1 MAAERKRFLV
11 LLGPPGAGKGTQAV
25 KIASEYGIPH
35 ISTGDI
41 FRANIKEGTDLG
53 RKAKKYLDSGELVP
67 DSVVTEIVADRVKKD
82 DCKHG
87 FLLDGFPRTLP
98 QAEALDKMLNVE
110 GCPLTAVVN
119 VDVDREALI
128 HRLTARRT
136 CSQCGENYNLISKPP
151 KEEGICNKCGGKLY
165 QREDDKRETI
175 ENRLAVYEKQTAP
188 LIDHYQRSNRLVTI
202 SGEGAIDEVFS
213 RIRSALN

>member
-1 MAAERKRFLV
+1 MSAERKRFLV

-25 KIASEYGIPH
+25 KIAKEYRIPH

-41 FRANIKEGTDLG
+41 FRENIKQGTELG
-53 RKAKKYLDSGELVP
+53 QKAKGYLDSGELVP
-67 DSVVTEIVADRVKKD
+67 DSLVTDIVADRIKND
-82 DCKHG
+82 DCKTG

-98 QAEALDKMLNVE
+98 QAEALDKILNVE

-128 HRLTARRT
+128 RRLTSRRT

-151 KEEGICNKCGGKLY
+151 KVEGVCDKCGGSLY

-188 LIDHYQRSNRLVTI
+188 LIDYYSRSDRLVTV
-202 SGEGAIDEVFS
+202 SGEGPIDDVFG
-213 RIRSALN
+213 RIRKALD